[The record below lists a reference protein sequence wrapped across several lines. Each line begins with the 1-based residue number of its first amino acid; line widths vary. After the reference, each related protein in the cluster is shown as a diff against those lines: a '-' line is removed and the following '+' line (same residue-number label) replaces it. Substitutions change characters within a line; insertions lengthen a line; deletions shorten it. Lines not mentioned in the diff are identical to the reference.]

1 MKIVIDEKI
10 PFIRGVFER
19 WANVVYSPGRQ
30 IDARMVKDADALI
43 VRTRTICNS
52 ELLEGSSVRIVAS
65 ATIGFDHI
73 DTEWLEGHGIKWA
86 NSPGCNSG
94 SVMQYITSLLFFLAR
109 KHNLDLT
116 SMTLGIV
123 GVGNVGSKVERAA
136 RALGMK
142 VLLNDPPRQRREGKL
157 AGTFQATTV
166 HETGGIEF
174 QPLDRLLTESDIL
187 TLHVPLTR
195 EGEDRTFHL
204 LDIENLRKMKKSAF
218 IINSSRGEVVDNFAL
233 RDALKIGMLRG
244 AALDVWEGE
253 PVADPQLV
261 DLADIATPHIAG
273 YSVDGKANATISS
286 VRAVAEE
293 LCLPLTDWS
302 PSELPQPAEPVID
315 LASFTDYNPGN
326 ASVRLFD
333 GGTGGT
339 RQDVKGHIVS
349 GRVFQGN
356 APYLPV
362 STLRLVATAVSH
374 TYPVEEDDFLFRKD
388 KENFEYLRDNYRIR
402 REFGSYSVRT
412 IDSEAARIMS
422 ELGFRII
429 LYNNDNISE

>member
-19 WANVVYSPGRQ
+19 WTDVVYSPGRQ

-52 ELLEGSSVRIVAS
+52 DLLKESRVRIVAS

-73 DTEWLEGHGIKWA
+73 DTEWLDNHGIKWA
-86 NSPGCNSG
+86 NAPGCNSG

-109 KHNLDLT
+109 KHNLDLP
-116 SMTLGIV
+116 SMTLGIA

-136 RALGMK
+136 RALGMR
-142 VLLNDPPRQRREGKL
+142 VLLNDPPRQRGEAKQSVG
-157 AGTFQATTV
+157 FQPGGV
-166 HETGGIEF
+166 HETAGTIHETAGTEF
-174 QPLDRLLTESDIL
+174 YPLHKLLTESDIL

-195 EGEDRTFHL
+195 GGEDRTFHL
-204 LDIENLRKMKKSAF
+204 LDKENLRQMKRSA
-218 IINSSRGEVVDNFAL
+218 ILINSSRGEVVDNVAL
-233 RDALKIGMLRG
+233 REALKKGLLRG

-253 PVADPQLV
+253 PDADPQLV

-286 VRAVAEE
+286 VRAVAKV
-293 LCLPLTDWS
+293 LYLPLTDWS
-302 PSELPQPAEPVID
+302 PSELPQPAEPLID
-315 LASFTDYNPGN
+315 LASLTGYDLENGR
-326 ASVRLFD
+326 VRLPYD
-333 GGTGGT
+333 GTGRT
-339 RQDVKGHIVS
+339 RQDEKGHMVS
-349 GRVFQGN
+349 GHAAQGN
-356 APYLPV
+356 NPHLPA
-362 STLRLVATAVSH
+362 SALDQVAAAVSH
-374 TYPVEEDDFLFRKD
+374 TYPVEEDDILFRNS

-402 REFGSYSVRT
+402 REFGSYSVIT
-412 IDSEAARIMS
+412 GDSGAARIMS

-429 LYNNDNISE
+429 